1 MFTRV
6 VALVIAGFVA
16 LGTAQ
21 AQQKELTLWTHWAA
35 EQIKR
40 QYVEEAIADFE
51 KKNPGSQ
58 DQGILVREERALCRA
73 QDRAARR
80 PGAGHLLRRARSG
93 RVLREQLPAR
103 PLESQLGEHRALGEG
118 GLELQGQ
125 ALRPAARSLDGRA
138 LLQQEAHGRARR
150 EGAGES
156 PALRRRLPRHGE
168 EGEGQG
174 HRADVAR
181 QRRPAVHRRAPDAR
195 GAAAE
200 ARDRGLRQAA
210 HAASCRGRTRAWS
223 TR

>member
-1 MFTRV
+1 MFRCCGGARRRGRFLGRSRAGPAEGAD
-6 VALVIAGFVA
+6 ALDA
-16 LGTAQ
+16 LGGRADQ
-21 AQQKELTLWTHWAA
+21 AAVRRRGDRRL
-35 EQIKR
+35 R
-40 QYVEEAIADFE
+40 EEE
-51 KKNPGSQ
+51 PRHQ

-80 PGAGHLLRRARSG
+80 PGAGHLLRRAGSG
-93 RVLREQLPAR
+93 RVLRKRLPAR
-103 PLESQLGEHRALGEG
+103 PLEPELGEHRAMGEA

-125 ALRPAARSLDGRA
+125 ALWPAARSLDRRA

-168 EGEGQG
+168 EGEGQR

-181 QRRPAVHRRAPDAR
+181 QRRPAVHRRASDAR

-200 ARDRGLRQAA
+200 ARTRRLRQAA
-210 HAASCRGRTRAWS
+210 HAASCHGPTRAWS